1 MDNSFDV
8 IIIGA
13 GVTGCAVA
21 RELSRYDC
29 SVLVIEKDED
39 VCCGTSKANSGI
51 VHAGYDAK
59 PGTLKAKMNIRGNEM
74 MTSLCE
80 ELDIPFKRIG
90 SLVVCTDES
99 LCSGIEE
106 LYARGITNGVPDLK
120 ILESDEVR
128 ELEPN
133 ISDDVVCA
141 LYAPTAGVICPFRLN
156 IALAECA
163 AQNGVEFKFD
173 TQVTNIR
180 SDGDQWIIET
190 SDKTY
195 NARAVI
201 NAAGCHADDIHNLVS
216 ENKLHITPRRG
227 DYMLLD
233 RSLEGFVKHVIFPQ
247 PTKMGK
253 GILVTPTVHGNTLV
267 GPTAVDIESKDEAPV
282 TAEGLV
288 KVQEGAVKNVKG
300 LPLKQVI
307 TGFSGLRAHEDGG
320 EFILEEAE
328 GCPGFFDCA
337 GIESPGL
344 TACPAIGEYM
354 ASLVSSRLSLKQ
366 KDNWNGICKDVIRPF
381 ELPPEERENLISDN
395 PEYGRIICRCE
406 TITEGEIIDAIRR
419 PLGAKSLDGVK
430 RRTRAGMGR
439 CQGGFCSPRVM
450 DILSRELGL
459 PLEAITK
466 SGGNSKIVTGRTKDE
481 G

>member
-99 LCSGIEE
+99 LRSGIEE

-267 GPTAVDIESKDEAPV
+267 GPTAIDIESKDEAPV